1 MTKLKENLIL
11 ILAIFL
17 FILLTV
23 PFIATLPYMDGN
35 IDFVQTNDFYSG
47 GINQYFSNWNTVH
60 PPVKLL
66 IALPFYF
73 LFGISSVSYSF
84 PGILIGIAGIVGI
97 YLLTKDLFDQKTAN
111 LTTVFFSIYP
121 LFIANSIFVMRD
133 YLLTIF
139 LLISLLFYIRKKSI
153 LYAISCSLA
162 ILTKEPALLLP
173 SIVVVV
179 EIIELIIKRG
189 FNLKKTV
196 LKITVLM
203 APFGVYF
210 IWKLVLDANNK
221 SSWNEWI
228 FTKTENK
235 GALSTIIN
243 NLLSFNFINPYAFE
257 HWKQLFFLN
266 FNWIYFFIIL
276 LGFAVYFLSRKKI
289 FFYKNW
295 RNLKVILII
304 FIFSISY
311 LLTVLSL
318 QTYTIP
324 RYALPL
330 IPFILIA
337 LAKSIVIFKN
347 LYFQTMLIL
356 IVFGFLLTSLFFS
369 LDPVAT
375 HLWGKTRIFDQKIY
389 ALNDQLAG
397 NDGITYN
404 IQYLLIAKNRS
415 ETILKAS
422 KEKKPVSSPY
432 CRWIFPDPNNETKMI
447 KTLKIAINFDC
458 INSN

>member
-1 MTKLKENLIL
+1 
-11 ILAIFL
+11 
-17 FILLTV
+17 
-23 PFIATLPYMDGN
+23 
-35 IDFVQTNDFYSG
+35 
-47 GINQYFSNWNTVH
+47 
-60 PPVKLL
+60 
-66 IALPFYF
+66 
-73 LFGISSVSYSF
+73 
-84 PGILIGIAGIVGI
+84 
-97 YLLTKDLFDQKTAN
+97 
-111 LTTVFFSIYP
+111 
-121 LFIANSIFVMRD
+121 
-133 YLLTIF
+133 
-139 LLISLLFYIRKKSI
+139 
-153 LYAISCSLA
+153 
-162 ILTKEPALLLP
+162 
-173 SIVVVV
+173 
-179 EIIELIIKRG
+179 
-189 FNLKKTV
+189 
-196 LKITVLM
+196 M

-276 LGFAVYFLSRKKI
+276 LGFALYFLSRKKI